1 MNDYIELV
9 DEGTNPLMPDT
20 DMNDLVECAD
30 RPSYRTVCPCPAPL
44 WPRREPEKSDAPWSG

>member
-44 WPRREPEKSDAPWSG
+44 WPRREPEKSDAP